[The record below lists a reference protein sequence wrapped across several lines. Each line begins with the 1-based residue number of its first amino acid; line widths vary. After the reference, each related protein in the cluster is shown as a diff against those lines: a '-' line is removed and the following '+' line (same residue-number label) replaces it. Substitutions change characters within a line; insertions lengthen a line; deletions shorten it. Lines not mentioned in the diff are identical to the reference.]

1 MNNIINKVMDIVGS
15 HEGLINDELM
25 EKLNEMHV
33 EAASWHETHYEVVQW
48 IQIELCK
55 DNPSGVIGD
64 DYERHG
70 TGAMYELACEWTD
83 EFEELNA
90 GREWDGEFFDE
101 LEAFVKLKNTEQ

>member
-1 MNNIINKVMDIVGS
+1 MNNSITFPNGF
-15 HEGLINDELM
+15 
-25 EKLNEMHV
+25 
-33 EAASWHETHYEVVQW
+33 ASWHQTHYEVVQW
-48 IQIELCK
+48 IQHELRK

-101 LEAFVKLKNTEQ
+101 IEAFVTHKNTKQ